1 MIVSFG
7 SKDTESIWH
16 GIQIKRLPKELQV
29 IARRK
34 LRMLNNVA
42 QLSDAA
48 VPPGNRVEAL
58 KGNRKGQ
65 YRIRVNDR
73 IRICFSWKDGDCHE
87 VEITDYH
94 S

>member
-7 SKDTESIWH
+7 SKDTKSIWH
-16 GIQIKRLPKELQV
+16 GIQIKRLPRELQI

-34 LRMLNNVA
+34 LRILNNA
-42 QLSDAA
+42 TQLADIAI
-48 VPPGNRVEAL
+48 PPGNRLEAL
-58 KGNRKGQ
+58 KGDRKGQ
-65 YRIRVNDR
+65 YGIRVNDR
-73 IRICFSWKDGDCHE
+73 IRICFLWKDGDCHE